1 MTAKSSR
8 RTAAMC
14 ALLVAGVSGLTACGG
29 LTPGG
34 DTKSSASSGQV
45 STALPAGSATLTIV
59 SSENAGTTK
68 ALADAFHA

>member
-1 MTAKSSR
+1 MSAGIAR
-8 RTAAMC
+8 RTAA
-14 ALLVAGVSGLTACGG
+14 VHAGAAAAAFGLTACGL
-29 LTPGG
+29 LTPG
-34 DTKSSASSGQV
+34 SGSDATSGGPI